1 MYSKLDYN
9 INPLV
14 NAIGKMPSEFT
25 KQDIINYVIDN
36 DIRIINFRYVAADGR
51 LKTLNFPVTDKSYL
65 ESILTYGERVDGSSL
80 FPYIAASSSDLYVVP
95 RFRTAYIDPFA
106 EIPTLGMLCSY
117 FTKDGEP
124 LESAPEYTLRKA
136 HKAFKKATGLSF
148 ECMGELEFYLVD
160 SDDNMYPYVDQ
171 KGYHEST
178 PFTKFENFRTEAM
191 KMIAEVGG
199 QIKYGH
205 SEVGN
210 FTLDG
215 KIYEQNEIE
224 FIVSPAEDA
233 ADQLVMAKWILR
245 TLAYRYGIDL
255 TFAPKITAGKAGSGM
270 HFHTRLMKGEES
282 VMIKD
287 GVLSEEARRAIA
299 GYMMCASSL
308 TAFGNT
314 NPTSYFRLVPH
325 QEAPTS
331 ICWGDRNRSVLVRV
345 PLGWTGNND
354 MSAIA
359 NDCEPDHNLRMPD
372 KQTVEMRSGDG
383 SADVYSMIAGL
394 VTAARIGFEMDKEEA
409 LAIAARTYVDV
420 NIHDKANEAVLNS
433 LDQLPTSCW
442 ESADELEKKR
452 ALYEKDGIF
461 SSNMID
467 GTIKALRRFDDRN
480 IRQEIAESP
489 EKMLEMVKEFYHC
502 G

>member
-1 MYSKLDYN
+1 MSSILDYN

-14 NAIGKMPSEFT
+14 NAIGKTPAEFT
-25 KQDIINYVIDN
+25 RKDIVNYIIDN
-36 DIRIINFRYVAADGR
+36 NIRIVNFRYVAADGR
-51 LKTLNFPVTDKSYL
+51 LKTLNFPITDKAYL

-80 FPYIAASSSDLYVVP
+80 FPYIEASSSDLYVVP
-95 RFRTAYIDPFA
+95 RFSTAYLDPFA
-106 EIPTLGMLCSY
+106 EIPTLGLLCSY

-136 HKAFKKATGLSF
+136 HKAFKETTGYTF

-160 SDDNMYPYVDQ
+160 SDDGMFPYVDQ

-178 PFTKFENFRTEAM
+178 PFTKFEHFRTEAM

-210 FTLDG
+210 FCLDG

-224 FIVSPAEDA
+224 FIVAPAESA
-233 ADQLVMAKWILR
+233 ADQLVLAKWILR
-245 TLAYRYGIDL
+245 TLAYRYGIDI
-255 TFAPKITAGKAGSGM
+255 TFAPKITTGKAGSGL

-282 VMIKD
+282 VMIRD
-287 GVLSEEARRAIA
+287 GKLSDEAKRAIA
-299 GYMMCASSL
+299 GYMLCASSL

-314 NPTSYFRLVPH
+314 NPSSYFRLVPH

-345 PLGWTGNND
+345 PLGWTGKND

-359 NDCEPDHNLRMPD
+359 NGFEADKNLKMPD

-383 SADVYSMIAGL
+383 SADIYSMIAGL
-394 VTAARIGFEMDKEEA
+394 VTAARLGFEMDKDEA
-409 LAIAARTYVDV
+409 LALAAKTYVDV
-420 NIHDKANEAVLNS
+420 NIHAKANEDILNS

-442 ESADELEKKR
+442 ESADELESKR

-461 SSNMID
+461 SKGMID
-467 GTIKALRRFDDRN
+467 GTIKALRKFDDRN

>member
-1 MYSKLDYN
+1 MNTNLDYN

-14 NAIGKMPSEFT
+14 NAIGKNPCEFT
-25 KQDIINYVIDN
+25 REDIVNYIIDN
-36 DIRIINFRYVAADGR
+36 NIRIVNFRYVAADGR
-51 LKTLNFPVTDKSYL
+51 LKTLNFPITDKAYL

-80 FPYIAASSSDLYVVP
+80 FPYIEASSSDLYVIP
-95 RFRTAYIDPFA
+95 RFSTAYVDPFA
-106 EIPTLGMLCSY
+106 EIPTLGLLCSY

-136 HKAFKKATGLSF
+136 HDAFKKATGYSF

-160 SDDNMYPYVDQ
+160 SDDGMYPYVDQ

-210 FTLDG
+210 FCLDG

-224 FIVSPAEDA
+224 FIVSPAESA
-233 ADQLVMAKWILR
+233 ADQLVLAKWILR
-245 TLAYRYGIDL
+245 TLAYRYGIDI
-255 TFAPKITAGKAGSGM
+255 TFAPKITTGKAGSGL
-270 HFHTRLMKGEES
+270 HFHTRLMKGNES
-282 VMIKD
+282 VMISD
-287 GVLSEEARRAIA
+287 GKLSEDARRAIA
-299 GYMMCASSL
+299 GYMLCASSL

-314 NPTSYFRLVPH
+314 NPSSYFRLVPH

-345 PLGWTGNND
+345 PLGWTGKND

-359 NDCEPDHNLRMPD
+359 NGFEPDNKIKMLLQLR
-372 KQTVEMRSGDG
+372 
-383 SADVYSMIAGL
+383 
-394 VTAARIGFEMDKEEA
+394 
-409 LAIAARTYVDV
+409 
-420 NIHDKANEAVLNS
+420 
-433 LDQLPTSCW
+433 
-442 ESADELEKKR
+442 
-452 ALYEKDGIF
+452 
-461 SSNMID
+461 
-467 GTIKALRRFDDRN
+467 
-480 IRQEIAESP
+480 IRQRLSSP
-489 EKMLEMVKEFYHC
+489 SARAISRRIRCAATLA
-502 G
+502 

>member
-14 NAIGKMPSEFT
+14 NAIGKMPSDFT

-51 LKTLNFPVTDKSYL
+51 LKTLNFPVTDRSYL

-106 EIPTLGMLCSY
+106 EIPTLGLLCSY

-124 LESAPEYTLRKA
+124 LESSPEYTLRKA
-136 HKAFKKATGLSF
+136 HKAFKDATGLSF

-160 SDDNMYPYVDQ
+160 SDDGMYPYVDQ

-178 PFTKFENFRTEAM
+178 PFTKFEHFRTEAI
-191 KMIAEVGG
+191 KMISEVGG

-224 FIVSPAEDA
+224 FIVSPAESA

-270 HFHTRLMKGEES
+270 HFHTRLMKDGES
-282 VMIKD
+282 VMITD
-287 GVLSEEARRAIA
+287 GKLSEEARRAIA
-299 GYMMCASSL
+299 GYMLCASSL

-345 PLGWTGNND
+345 PLGWTGHND

-359 NDCEPDHNLRMPD
+359 NDCEPDSKLVMPD

-394 VTAARIGFEMDKEEA
+394 VTAARLGFEMDKEEA

-420 NIHDKANEAVLNS
+420 NIHDKANEDVLNA
-433 LDQLPTSCW
+433 LEQLPTSCW

-461 SSNMID
+461 SSSMID